1 MPAREARHHPW
12 EEFDMLKTMKALL
25 MGVSL
30 AVIASPALSAEL
42 IVWDWKSG
50 DPATASYYQKA
61 KELFEAKHPDV
72 TINYVMQ
79 PNDQY
84 YTLLGTALS
93 SNSGPDLFLMNGGAQ
108 AKARFP
114 ALVKLDDK
122 VADIKGDLVGWE
134 EFSDASGTY
143 AIPLSIQGFV
153 VYYNKKLYQDAGLDP
168 AKPPKTWA
176 ELSKMCEAI
185 KTKGEVPCF
194 AMGNK
199 EGFGIEFWFSALAAT
214 QWTAQEQADFAAGKL
229 KWSNEQVKSIL
240 QAWVDANK
248 AGWFPQG
255 ANSTAKFMDEYEGFM
270 RGEAANTIGLISDVA
285 HWKQFDEFLGADND
299 GVYAM
304 PSPAVASDKTEGQPK
319 FPLAGGIGY
328 GVNKASQNVDL
339 ALEFA
344 KILAS
349 PEPAQIFFNDAG
361 AISSNTKV
369 DTAGIKSPAG
379 IAILGMMGASGAP
392 MAHANATA
400 KELEEIHRLSQLLL
414 NGETTV
420 DDAVAKMD
428 AVQADAHK

>member
-1 MPAREARHHPW
+1 M
-12 EEFDMLKTMKALL
+12 
-25 MGVSL
+25 
-30 AVIASPALSAEL
+30 
-42 IVWDWKSG
+42 
-50 DPATASYYQKA
+50 
-61 KELFEAKHPDV
+61 

-229 KWSNEQVKSIL
+229 KWSSEPVKSIL
-240 QAWVDANK
+240 AGLGGRQQGRLVPAGRQFHVQVHGRDMK
-248 AGWFPQG
+248 ASC
-255 ANSTAKFMDEYEGFM
+255 AAK
-270 RGEAANTIGLISDVA
+270 RPTTIGLISDVA
-285 HWKQFDEFLGADND
+285 HWKQFDEFLGPEND
-299 GVYAM
+299 GVYIMA
-304 PSPAVASDKTEGQPK
+304 SPKVASDKTKGQPK
-319 FPLAGGIGY
+319 IPAVRRHRLWRQQGLA
-328 GVNKASQNVDL
+328 NVDL

-344 KILAS
+344 KVLAS
-349 PEPAQIFFNDAG
+349 RRAG
-361 AISSNTKV
+361 AESSST
-369 DTAGIKSPAG
+369 TPARSRRTPRSTPR
-379 IAILGMMGASGAP
+379 A
-392 MAHANATA
+392 
-400 KELEEIHRLSQLLL
+400 
-414 NGETTV
+414 
-420 DDAVAKMD
+420 
-428 AVQADAHK
+428 